1 MAYRFLLEVP
11 ESLAAEASVAV
22 EQAADAQVLLVRQ
35 SHGLGFEDEFVDLT
49 VATHS
54 LRIIDTLYDW
64 FDRLG
69 ASRPDIRLVLH
80 SGERVALE
88 AVDRGA
94 MVATIRQDQ
103 PWVERALPKIGEHE
117 QDAFASP
124 ATAPAGP
131 LGVAIDAVGA
141 NAQDAALSDRNGR
154 TGNTS
159 DDGGRRIHLRRLNH
173 IAVRVLD
180 LAKAERF
187 YEQFL
192 GMDVVG
198 RARRGQSGAL
208 EPVDGEYRWDEATL
222 DGSPA
227 DVTFLQNGALTLALE
242 RAGRGGRLYENAL
255 SHVSV
260 AVDPATFTTLRGEA
274 LVRSMTVTANSGTSF
289 TFHDPFGIGWEI
301 TVGAPQSA
309 VAR

>member
-11 ESLAAEASVAV
+11 ATLAAEAGVAV
-22 EQAADAQVLLVRQ
+22 EQAPDAQVLLVRP

-54 LRIIDTLYDW
+54 LRVIDTLYDW

-80 SGERVALE
+80 SGERVDLE

-94 MVATIRQDQ
+94 MVATIRRDQ

-117 QDAFASP
+117 QDTFASP
-124 ATAPAGP
+124 AAAIGQP
-131 LGVAIDAVGA
+131 LGVAV
-141 NAQDAALSDRNGR
+141 DAAGSNAPDS
-154 TGNTS
+154 TGGSAPTLAGVGVDN
-159 DDGGRRIHLRRLNH
+159 GGRQIHLRRLNH

-180 LAKAERF
+180 VAKAERF

-192 GMDVVG
+192 GMAVVG
-198 RARRGQSGAL
+198 RARRSRTGAL
-208 EPVDGEYRWDEATL
+208 EPVEGEYRWDEATL

-242 RAGRGGRLYENAL
+242 RAGRGGRLAENAL
-255 SHVSV
+255 AHLSV
-260 AVDPATFTTLRGEA
+260 AVDPITFSTLRGEA
-274 LVRSMTVTANSGTSF
+274 LVRSLTVISNADTSF

-301 TVGAPQSA
+301 TVGAPQ
-309 VAR
+309 VMTGR